1 MKKFYAIILG
11 LVALITM
18 SSCKDWLDVNTD
30 PDNPSNKSATVYN
43 RLPWIQYYYMY
54 AWGTANTRG
63 NAIAQMIT
71 NTGRGNAL
79 NLQANWNPAQG
90 ISTTVYQNW
99 FLGAACNIPD
109 MIEKANADNSPHY
122 EAAGRVVRAMGFIM
136 MCDFYGEMPYTYA
149 VTADFTPS
157 YDNGD
162 VIYKGCL
169 EDIDK
174 AIEIFSEPQP
184 NGAVALADG
193 DIWCGGDVNA
203 WLKLCYGLK
212 ARWLNNMSKLSTF
225 DPQEVLDCL
234 AKAPTSNADNIIMK
248 HYNVDTAG
256 YNFTVGDAYGPNVTY
271 DSMAWGTA
279 QRLTRWYVNLLTN
292 FKGSGVEDP
301 RADKLL
307 PSAMY
312 KVTLNADGSAIS
324 SYEWLRDE
332 GVDAYDPDGDMTKAR
347 FVLGNL
353 NSYLAPATSDVT
365 KEYKKTDIEKY
376 YKSGVAGFVAAINKY
391 YSAENVTVTTDDEKV
406 TVVYHPGA
414 MYVNDTNP
422 LYIEDI
428 KYVQL
433 RSDGVFET
441 SGLAVN
447 DMNCYYSSSSATTRA
462 LGFVQGTGAFYSRI
476 DSDSDILT
484 YSEMCFIK
492 AEVLFNKGDK
502 AGAYAAY
509 KEGIRA
515 NFDRM
520 NIKLAK
526 WQGDGCC
533 TTARGFDVS
542 FAYAPIPEADIVAYL
557 ASAAV
562 CQNSGDLTLSDIMM
576 QKFIAMGPNYQNY
589 NDVRKYNY
597 YADGVY
603 TGMKDPAYRNGNGI
617 FDADPHSKGHFVRR
631 WKHSTHETNYNSTEV
646 GNIYEQ
652 YGMDGPLD
660 ERIWAIPVF
669 WDK

>member
-1 MKKFYAIILG
+1 MKKLYAIILG
-11 LVALITM
+11 LATLLSL

-30 PDNPSNKSATVYN
+30 PDNPSNLSATVNN

-54 AWGTANTRG
+54 AWGTANTRA
-63 NAIAQMIT
+63 NAIAQMV
-71 NTGRGNAL
+71 TGTSRTAAIG
-79 NLQANWNPAQG
+79 LQANWNPAQG

-109 MIEKANADNSPHY
+109 MITKANEDNSPHY

-149 VTADFTPS
+149 ITADFTPS

-162 VIYKGCL
+162 VIYAGCL

-174 AIEIFSEPQP
+174 AIEIFSQPQP
-184 NGAVALADG
+184 TGAVALSEG
-193 DIWCGGDVNA
+193 DLWCGGDA
-203 WLKLCYGLK
+203 DKWLKLCYGLK

-225 DPQEVLDCL
+225 DAQEVLDCIS
-234 AKAPTSNADNIIMK
+234 KAPTSNAENIIMK
-248 HYNVDTAG
+248 HYNVETAG

-271 DSMAWGTA
+271 DSMAWGTG

-312 KVTLNADGSAIS
+312 KVKLNTDGSAIS

-332 GVDAYDPDGDMTKAR
+332 GVDAYDPDEGWKVAR
-347 FVLGNL
+347 HVGGNL
-353 NSYLAPATSDVT
+353 NGYLTIATADVS
-365 KEYKKTDIEKY
+365 KEYAKDEIEKY
-376 YKSGVAGFVAAINKY
+376 YTNGITGFVNAINKY
-391 YSAENVTVTTDDEKV
+391 YSADNVTVTAGADKV

-422 LYIEDI
+422 LYVEDI

-441 SGLAVN
+441 AGLAVN
-447 DMNCYYSSSSATTRA
+447 DMNCYYSGNSAKTRA

-476 DSDSDILT
+476 DSDSYILT
-484 YSEMCFIK
+484 YPEMCFIK
-492 AEVLFNKGDK
+492 AEIYFNQGNKSAAFTAYQDGIK
-502 AGAYAAY
+502 ASFGL
-509 KEGIRA
+509 
-515 NFDRM
+515 M
-520 NIKLAK
+520 NNKLESWTA
-526 WQGDGCC
+526 DGCG

-542 FAYAPIPEADIVAYL
+542 FAYSPIPQADINAYM

-562 CQNSGDLTLSDIMM
+562 VQNSGDLTLSDIMM
-576 QKFIAMGPNYQNY
+576 QKFIAMGVNYQNY
-589 NDVRKYNY
+589 NDMRKYNY

-603 TGMKDPAYRNGNGI
+603 TEMKDPAYRNGNGI
-617 FDADPHSKGHFVRR
+617 FDTNPSSKSHFVRR
-631 WKHSTHETNYNSTEV
+631 WQHSTHETNYNSTEV
-646 GNIYEQ
+646 ANIYAQ
-652 YGMDGPLD
+652 YGYDSALD
-660 ERIWAIPVF
+660 QHIWGIPVF